1 MRTQPLS
8 LTHLIRPPAQAS
20 TEVPPALILLHG
32 VRSNEQDLMALA
44 SYLDERFF
52 VISARAPLALGPGAF
67 GWYEVQFTP
76 QGLVYDPAQA
86 ERGRQ
91 AVRRFVGEA
100 VTAYGLDRE
109 RVFLMGFSQGAI
121 MSLGVALTAPES
133 VAGVVAMSGRLL
145 PEIVPQIVPPARL
158 SGLPVFVAHG
168 VADGV
173 LPIHFGRE
181 IRERLTELPVALTYR
196 EYPMAHEVSPESLAD
211 ITAWLSQRLAL

>member
-1 MRTQPLS
+1 
-8 LTHLIRPPAQAS
+8 
-20 TEVPPALILLHG
+20 
-32 VRSNEQDLMALA
+32 
-44 SYLDERFF
+44 
-52 VISARAPLALGPGAF
+52 
-67 GWYEVQFTP
+67 
-76 QGLVYDPAQA
+76 
-86 ERGRQ
+86 
-91 AVRRFVGEA
+91 
-100 VTAYGLDRE
+100 
-109 RVFLMGFSQGAI
+109 
-121 MSLGVALTAPES
+121 

-158 SGLPVFVAHG
+158 SGLPFFVAHG